1 MNDDIKIIE
10 VRIRNFRCLKSIS
23 VKLDDLTL
31 LTGQNNSGKTSFIK
45 AFEAAIGVGRQIFTE
60 EDIYLAQ
67 SEKRPPQD
75 RSIIVDLLIRPW
87 NRIENEIIDVFPQ
100 GSFWLELWGD
110 GTAQDKDDNDFIGMR
125 TEYKW
130 NRRKIDYSITRS
142 FLNEWK
148 EDLEEIEQAKKIEKA
163 GFISYDMIEPI
174 ALYLMDEKRDIID
187 EFKKKTSFWYKLI
200 SDPGLKEDEIKKF
213 EKILNNLNLDI
224 IKGSA
229 VLKHILDH
237 LNDLYPIISHEIG
250 KAKIFPIP
258 RQLDD
263 LSKGID
269 IGISTEN
276 SQTFSLT
283 RYGMGTRSLATIV
296 LFKAYIT
303 LKQKRMQNIK
313 MHPMLAIEEPEN
325 HLHPQAQHSIF
336 DLIKNIQGQIIL
348 TTHSPYII
356 ECAKIQQIRH
366 FQKIGSVAQIYQ
378 MDVKDLTDDDL
389 RKINYMVL
397 KTRGYMIYARALIL
411 AEGET
416 DERGLP
422 TFAEEYWSKHPT
434 NLGIEFIGVGG
445 DGNYLP
451 FLRLAQSFGIRWYI
465 FSDGEAEV
473 ITNVNRAL
481 SKINEQL
488 IPNNPLVFVIPN
500 NENYESYLI
509 KPEHK
514 EELIEMYINL
524 KGEQS
529 EYKDALKED
538 FDQNRKTLDDI
549 LQYARDKKTKCAIP
563 LAKAVLKNNDKNLK
577 YPEKIRLL
585 FEKISSDL
593 NLPTK

>member
-23 VKLDDLTL
+23 IKLDDLTL

-45 AFEAAIGVGRQIFTE
+45 AIEAAIGVSSQRFAE

-75 RSIIVDLLIRPW
+75 RKIIVDLLIRPW
-87 NRIENEIIDVFPQ
+87 NRTENKLIDVFPQ

-130 NRRKIDYSITRS
+130 NRRKNDYSITRS

-163 GFISYDMIEPI
+163 GTINYDMIEPL
-174 ALYLMDEKRDIID
+174 ALYLLDEKRDIID

-224 IKGSA
+224 IKGST

-237 LNDLYPIISHEIG
+237 LNELYPIISHEIG
-250 KAKIFPIP
+250 NAKIFPIP

-303 LKQKRMQNIK
+303 LKQKKMQNIK

-366 FQKIGSVAQIYQ
+366 FQKKGSVAQIYQ
-378 MDVKDLTDDDL
+378 IDVKDLTDDDL

-397 KTRGYMIYARALIL
+397 KTRGYMLYARALIL
-411 AEGET
+411 LEGET

-422 TFAEEYWSKHPT
+422 TFAEEYWSKHPID
-434 NLGIEFIGVGG
+434 LGIEFIGVGG
-445 DGNYLP
+445 DGNYFP

-500 NENYESYLI
+500 NENYETYLI

-529 EYKDALKED
+529 EHKDALKED

-563 LAKAVLKNNDKNLK
+563 LARAVLNNNDKNLK
-577 YPEKIRLL
+577 FPEKIRLL

-593 NLPTK
+593 DLPTK